1 MLLAMLGKTHLVSAG
16 AMPIGRLLRPPKTV
30 MAQLLLPQWLLLQ
43 HRALRQPL
51 HPLLL
56 LKHLPLLK

>member
-43 HRALRQPL
+43 HRALRQLPL
-51 HPLLL
+51 QL